1 MNALVVRCYMP
12 LRFPNPGSD
21 VSRLIHIYRLVYEG
35 TKGQDSFG
43 LDEMSRILTTHLQAS
58 SRGAVGA
65 EALSRS
71 SETDRSRDPLYN
83 QSKSYSEVFRMLGWL
98 RPVDRRLAFQTT
110 LLGDLIAEDFK
121 SRPDLTIGLLR
132 ECLLAITFPNP
143 ATHNVGITN
152 SRPLRWLLLLAAELD
167 GVITRHEMI
176 IGLLA
181 VTDDLKPGA
190 FEAAVER
197 VRRVRGSR
205 AALMEAV
212 CNEAARSQI
221 TVVTLENY
229 TRFPVGVLK
238 SSDLAWG
245 TSKRVDDLYERPS
258 EALLLT
264 PLGRARAEQL
274 KIAADIREVALEGYS
289 LDARAAFANY
299 GYYCML
305 LRSGLD
311 YSDIADDLA
320 LARAGCSAV
329 LSGFG
334 ISDDPFGL
342 LYSPIQQADNAVLA
356 KAQDQ

>member
-1 MNALVVRCYMP
+1 MP

-35 TKGQDSFG
+35 TKGQASFD

-98 RPVDRRLAFQTT
+98 RPGNRRLAFRTT

-121 SRPDLTIGLLR
+121 SRHDLTIGLLR

-143 ATHNVGITN
+143 ATDNVGITN
-152 SRPLRWLLLLAAELD
+152 HRPLRWLLLLAAELD

-176 IGLLA
+176 IGMLA
-181 VTDDLKPGA
+181 VTDDLQAGA

-205 AALMEAV
+205 AALLEAV
-212 CNEAARSQI
+212 GDEAARSHI

-238 SSDLAWG
+238 SPELAWG
-245 TSKRVDDLYERPS
+245 TSQRVHDLYERPS
-258 EALLLT
+258 EALRLT
-264 PLGRARAEQL
+264 ALGRAAAEQL
-274 KIAADIREVALEGYS
+274 RIAADIREFALESYS
-289 LDARAAFANY
+289 IDTRAAFANY

-311 YSDIADDLA
+311 YSEVADDLTF
-320 LARAGCSAV
+320 ARAGCNAV
-329 LSGFG
+329 LSDFG
-334 ISDDPFGL
+334 ISDDPSDL
-342 LYSPIQQADNAVLA
+342 LYSPIQQADDAILA
-356 KAQDQ
+356 EAQDQ